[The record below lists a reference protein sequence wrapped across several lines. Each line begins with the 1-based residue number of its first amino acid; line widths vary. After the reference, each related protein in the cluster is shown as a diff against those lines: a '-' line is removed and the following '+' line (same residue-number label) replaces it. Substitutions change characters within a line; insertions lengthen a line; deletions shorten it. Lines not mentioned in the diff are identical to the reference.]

1 MPRVGSAKRSRAQ
14 ASADAH
20 DLDRASTAIA
30 NAQEP
35 RPEAWA
41 ALLGDK
47 KLIFSPSG
55 RSFIAAG
62 VAGSDWIALGAPVGV
77 RAERSALIATAQ
89 AAARAAG
96 ARLSFYGVGPD
107 FAEDARAAGLVLR
120 KTGERALVDLAAFSL
135 DGKSRQVL
143 RTHRNRH
150 IKLGAAVRVEPPGAA
165 VQLYEALRPISEQ
178 WLARHGGIEKGFGLG
193 RFERA
198 YLARLPL
205 AVVAIADRIIA
216 FASLWPTADR
226 SRICVDLMRYTDDA
240 PNGVM
245 DYLFAELMLWAKG
258 QGYREFDLNTAPLAG
273 VTFDLAA
280 PLATAAARLIYERGE
295 TLYNFQG
302 VRRFKAKFDPAWE
315 DVLLALRPGA
325 SMVGVMG
332 RAASLTT
339 GGLRRLAARRL
350 AAAV

>member
-14 ASADAH
+14 ASVAADDLERACAAIGDADA
-20 DLDRASTAIA
+20 
-30 NAQEP
+30 P

-55 RSFIAAG
+55 RSFIAVG

-77 RAERSALIATAQ
+77 RAERPALIAIAQ

-107 FAEDARAAGLVLR
+107 FEADARAAGLVLR

-150 IKLGAAVRVEPPGAA
+150 IKLGASVRVEPPGTAA
-165 VQLYEALRPISEQ
+165 ALFEALRPISDY

-198 YLARLPL
+198 YLNRLPL
-205 AVVAIADRIIA
+205 ALVVIADRIVA

-226 SRICVDLMRYTDDA
+226 SRVCVDLMRYTEDA

-245 DYLFAELMLWAKG
+245 DYLFAELMLWAKAE
-258 QGYREFDLNTAPLAG
+258 GYRQFDLNTAPLAG
-273 VTFDLAA
+273 VTFDPSA

-295 TLYNFQG
+295 ALYNFQG

-315 DVLLALRPGA
+315 DVFLALRPGA

-339 GGLRRLAARRL
+339 GGLRRLAARRI
-350 AAAV
+350 AASV